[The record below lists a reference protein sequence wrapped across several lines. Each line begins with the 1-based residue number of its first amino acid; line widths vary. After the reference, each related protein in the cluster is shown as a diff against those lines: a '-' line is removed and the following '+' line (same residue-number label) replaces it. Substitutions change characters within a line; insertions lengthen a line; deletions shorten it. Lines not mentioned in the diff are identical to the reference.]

1 MIQRK
6 DIESFSEQNL
16 LMEGKNIQSF
26 RINLTLQSS
35 NMFSSIQQHNCSWL
49 L

>member
-16 LMEGKNIQSF
+16 LIEGKIHSIVQNQSNF
-26 RINLTLQSS
+26 TELK
-35 NMFSSIQQHNCSWL
+35 HV
-49 L
+49 